1 MTAFFYNGL
10 QIKSDKSGVVFRV
23 GDDGNVYAEDE
34 GSSNGG
40 VIVKQPGVSMTTLVA
55 SNFGSIGTEKLVQ
68 YPDGKYIRAGFYE
81 NGWTASLK
89 IIDNGKG
96 IFKVKRVS

>member
-23 GDDGNVYAEDE
+23 GNDGNVYAEDE
-34 GSSNGG
+34 GSSDE
-40 VIVKQPGVSMTTLVA
+40 VIVKQAGVSMTALVA

-89 IIDNGKG
+89 TIDNGKG